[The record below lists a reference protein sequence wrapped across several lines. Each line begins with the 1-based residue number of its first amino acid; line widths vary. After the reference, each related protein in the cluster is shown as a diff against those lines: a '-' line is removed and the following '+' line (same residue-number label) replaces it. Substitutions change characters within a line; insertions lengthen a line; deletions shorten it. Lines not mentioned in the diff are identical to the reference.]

1 MNSAENRI
9 INDIESES
17 ESIGRIDIDEL
28 RADPEIIKKKVSAK
42 INAILDRFGLTYA
55 ITEFS
60 WINGQVQGN
69 LDLVE
74 KPKDII
80 EQ

>member
-9 INDIESES
+9 LNEIESES

-28 RADPEIIKKKVSAK
+28 RVDPEIIKKKADEK
-42 INAILDRFGLTYA
+42 IKAILNKYGLTYA

-69 LDLVE
+69 LEMVE
-74 KPKDII
+74 KPKDTV